1 MASPK
6 IFDLTTAK
14 LYQLYL
20 NKVLLKDYTEEEL
33 DQILVWLWDDNI
45 DMSDFKQSNMTL
57 RELIGSTP
65 INSNASL
72 IKGVVCGVRIE
83 DIEDHDMQV
92 LRYMDKLVDELAKGK
107 KMARIIRT

>member
-20 NKVLLKDYTEEEL
+20 NKVLRKDHTEEEL

-65 INSNASL
+65 INSNTSL

-107 KMARIIRT
+107 KMASIIRT

>member
-20 NKVLLKDYTEEEL
+20 NKVLLKDHTEEEL

-72 IKGVVCGVRIE
+72 IKGMIYGVRIE

-107 KMARIIRT
+107 KMASIIRT